1 MGASEPHYER
11 HTMKQQ
17 RKFRD
22 PVQQALHH
30 IQAEIDHVLD
40 HSEGMATQ
48 RALAG
53 ALVEMG
59 VGLGA
64 ERPAGPPMSLAD
76 LAQRPEPAVE
86 EAAPEDDSQAAAL
99 LAKLGA

>member
-1 MGASEPHYER
+1 MNRRP
-11 HTMKQQ
+11 
-17 RKFRD
+17 RD

-40 HSEGMATQ
+40 HSQGMATQ
-48 RALAG
+48 RALAD

-59 VGLGA
+59 VGFGA
-64 ERPAGPPMSLAD
+64 ERPTRTPMTLAD
-76 LAQRPEPAVE
+76 LVPRPEPAVE
-86 EAAPEDDSQAAAL
+86 EAAPEDNSQAAEL